1 MRAHRTLSTTS
12 SVVVLAFLALLGTGT
27 HTVSR
32 GETLAGIAAGHDTTV
47 AALVQANGIT
57 NPNRIL
63 AGTRL
68 TLPGAVPAPTPTP
81 TPAPVP
87 APATTT
93 YRVQRGDTLG
103 SIASRARTS
112 IASLVALNDIKNPNL
127 VRIGQVLS
135 LPAATSTAPPSTPPA
150 APPATTAPAGGATHH
165 VVRAGET
172 ISGIA
177 SRYGI
182 SQAQLIAANGL
193 TDGRVY
199 VGQRLALVPGP
210 AAAPAG
216 ASSGVTHTVAPG
228 QTLSS
233 IAQRYG
239 TTIRA
244 IQDANGIT
252 DPNLVVAG
260 QELKIPSTSGGS
272 TTLVCPIQ
280 GAMRHMNDWG
290 FPRSGG
296 RFHEG
301 NDLFAARGTPAVA
314 VVAGIAKQTVG
325 QIGGKQVKLTGDDGV
340 SYYYTHLDQF
350 GVAGRVTA
358 GAVIGYVGST
368 GNAAGGATH
377 VHFEVHPGGGAA
389 VNPYPRISAAC

>member
-27 HTVSR
+27 HTVNR
-32 GETLAGIAAGHDTTV
+32 GETLAGVALGHRTTV
-47 AALVQANGIT
+47 AALVQANGIS

-68 TLPGAVPAPTPTP
+68 TLPGAVPAAAT
-81 TPAPVP
+81 AP

-103 SIASRARTS
+103 SIASKAGTS
-112 IASLVALNDIKNPNL
+112 IASLVARNGIKNPNL

-135 LPAATSTAPPSTPPA
+135 LPAVTAGASASPATPA
-150 APPATTAPAGGATHH
+150 APTTTTPPAGGATQH
-165 VVRAGET
+165 VVRSGET

-177 SRYGI
+177 ARYAI
-182 SQAQLIAANGL
+182 SQAQLITANGL

-199 VGQRLALVPGP
+199 VGQRLALVPSTEAAPAP
-210 AAAPAG
+210 AAA
-216 ASSGVTHTVAPG
+216 GVTHTIAPG

-252 DPNLVVAG
+252 DPNLVVVG
-260 QELKIPSTSGGS
+260 QVLKIPSTSGGS
-272 TTLVCPIQ
+272 TSLVCPIQ
-280 GAMRHMNDWG
+280 GPMRHMNDWG

-301 NDLFAARGTPAVA
+301 NDLFAARGAPAAA
-314 VVAGIAKQTVG
+314 VVAGTALQTVG
-325 QIGGKQVKLTGDDGV
+325 QISGKQVKLTGDDGV
-340 SYYYTHLDQF
+340 TYYYTHLGQF
-350 GVAGRVTA
+350 GTAGRVSA
-358 GAVIGYVGST
+358 GAVIGYVGNT
-368 GNAAGGATH
+368 GNAAGGPTH
-377 VHFEVHPGGGAA
+377 VHFEVHPGGGAG
-389 VNPYPRISAAC
+389 VNPYARISAAC